1 PAVTNFSKG
10 ELSELLEGRVD
21 LDQYYNGAKTL
32 ENVII
37 LEQGAARRRAGTRY
51 VATVKTPSLATRCVR
66 FVASKTNAYVLEFG
80 DGYIRFYKNNA
91 RLEPAGPTE
100 IATPYVAAD
109 LRLLTFSQSND
120 VLYIT

>member
-1 PAVTNFSKG
+1 MPRTRPAVTNFSKG

-91 RLEPAGPTE
+91 LLGGIKNLTAK
-100 IATPYVAAD
+100 AA
-109 LRLLTFSQSND
+109 
-120 VLYIT
+120 